1 MAKYNFVYDDGFFE
15 KAFVQLSLDELK
27 VVMATVLGGH
37 HAIFYGYKPER
48 LANAV
53 KILRMNPETT
63 PFVEVPYT
71 SSLEKLCGGGEDLH
85 KGLVSEADKGFLY
98 TPNIN
103 DLTYSELSILSV
115 VMKEKRIHLSRAG
128 NNITHNADFQLVATS
143 SSCNCG
149 GLDSDSH
156 TCICSSDTL
165 KRWWNKSKSITE
177 QCAIFYKCRSNDLKI
192 SHSVAKLKKDIAWA
206 WNNHKEFLNYEY
218 IERGYYPTKNCE
230 LQHSNHVH
238 FSGQAKDLYRDL
250 MKNGR
255 YSEKTLLN
263 FARVARTF
271 ADIAGHSL
279 TYVNDLNDARTL
291 YNNCVPYT
299 E

>member
-1 MAKYNFVYDDGFFE
+1 MAKYKFVYDDGFFE
-15 KAFVQLSLDELK
+15 KAFIQLSLDELK

-53 KILRMNPETT
+53 KILRMNPDTT

-98 TPNIN
+98 VPNIN

-143 SSCNCG
+143 ASCNCG
-149 GLDSDSH
+149 GLDSDSQ
-156 TCICSSDTL
+156 TCICSRDTL
-165 KRWWNKSKSITE
+165 KRWWNKSKNITE
-177 QCAIFYKCRSNDLKI
+177 QCAIFYKCERNDQKV
-192 SHSVAKLKKDIAWA
+192 SQSVAKLKKDIEAAWEH
-206 WNNHKEFLNYEY
+206 HKNFLNYEY
-218 IERGYYPTKNCE
+218 IERGYYPTKDCE

-238 FSGQAKDLYRDL
+238 FSSEAKSLYIDL
-250 MKNGR
+250 KEHGR
-255 YSEKTLLN
+255 YSEETLLN

-271 ADIAGHSL
+271 ADINGHD
-279 TYVNDLNDARTL
+279 TTHTDDLNDAREL

>member
-1 MAKYNFVYDDGFFE
+1 MLNYKFIYDDGFFE
-15 KAFVQLSLDELK
+15 KAFIQLSLNELK

-53 KILRMNPETT
+53 KMLRMNPDTT

-98 TPNIN
+98 VPNIN
-103 DLTYSELSILSV
+103 DLTYAELSILSV

-128 NNITHNADFQLVATS
+128 ENVTHNADFQLVATS
-143 SSCNCG
+143 QSCSCG
-149 GLDSDSH
+149 GLDSDSP
-156 TCICSSDTL
+156 TCICSRDAL
-165 KRWWNKSKSITE
+165 KKWWSKSEGITKK
-177 QCAIFYKCRSNDLKI
+177 CAIFYRCVKYDQKV
-192 SHSVAKLKKDIAWA
+192 SHSVAKLKKDIDRAWY
-206 WNNHKEFLNYEY
+206 NHKEFLNYEY
-218 IERGYYPTKNCE
+218 VERGYYPTKNCE

-238 FSGQAKDLYRDL
+238 FTSSAKDLYKDL
-250 MKNGR
+250 KENGK
-255 YSEKTLLN
+255 YSEETLLN

-271 ADIAGHSL
+271 ADIEGHGM
-279 TYVNDLNDARTL
+279 TYTNDLNDAREL

>member
-1 MAKYNFVYDDGFFE
+1 MARYNFVYDDGFFE
-15 KAFVQLSLDELK
+15 KAFVQLSLNELK

-53 KILRMNPETT
+53 KILRMDPDTT
-63 PFVEVPYT
+63 PFAEVPYT

-98 TPNIN
+98 APNIN
-103 DLTYSELSILSV
+103 DLTYAELSILSV

-143 SSCNCG
+143 ASCNCG
-149 GLDSDSH
+149 GLDSDSQS
-156 TCICSSDTL
+156 CICSRDTL

-177 QCAIFYKCRSNDLKI
+177 RCAIFYKCVKNDQKV
-192 SHSVAKLKKDIAWA
+192 SQSVAKLKKDIELAWY
-206 WNNHKEFLNYEY
+206 NHKEFLNYEY

-250 MKNGR
+250 KEHGK
-255 YSEKTLLN
+255 YSEETLLN

-279 TYVNDLNDARTL
+279 TYVNDLNDARIL
-291 YNNCVPYT
+291 YNNCVSYT